1 MRVEEI
7 EERTIYGITT
17 RTKNLDE
24 MNPQT
29 AKIGSI
35 WQKFDET
42 VDVDYKGGERVYGVY
57 YNYESDANGKFD
69 VLAGYETS

>member
-69 VLAGYETS
+69 